1 MEGVIWGEGKT
12 HHEQRK
18 FMLTTLRDFGFG
30 KSDMENLINDEVHHL
45 CECEDETITSAIN
58 KEDVSIQL
66 SKIYHPHIMPAE
78 GIIFGQPPI
87 WQRSFF

>member
-30 KSDMENLINDEVHHL
+30 KSDMENLINDEVHYL
-45 CECEDETITSAIN
+45 CECEDETIISAIN

-66 SKIYHPHIMPAE
+66 STRGEILSVTCRTE
-78 GIIFGQPPI
+78 
-87 WQRSFF
+87 